1 VGGILG
7 QSGKQA
13 RQAEAAQQAQIA
25 RQQDTVDRARAL
37 TLQDD
42 LGEQTN
48 QLARLYGS
56 NGLRNTLSTAPLVG
70 GMVR

>member
-1 VGGILG
+1 MGAILG

-13 RQAEAAQQAQIA
+13 RQAEAAQQANLA
-25 RQQDTVDRARAL
+25 RQQEAVDKSRAL

-42 LGEQTN
+42 LDQQTN

-56 NGLRNTLSTAPLVG
+56 NGLRNTMSTAPLVG
-70 GMVR
+70 GMAR